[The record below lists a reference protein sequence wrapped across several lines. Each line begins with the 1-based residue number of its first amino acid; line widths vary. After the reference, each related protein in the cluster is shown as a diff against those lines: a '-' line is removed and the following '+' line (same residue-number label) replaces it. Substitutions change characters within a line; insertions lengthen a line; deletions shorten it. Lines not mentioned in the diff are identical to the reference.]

1 MRGSYLASS
10 ALGGVSYKDVM
21 SDVSDDKSKDESDDK
36 SRDESNDKS
45 EDESGEDEIEQ
56 IARSSDKGKGVFKE
70 EDRKESMDDDDPVSI
85 TVPGFTWRRGMA
97 SIANVDTD
105 DG

>member
-1 MRGSYLASS
+1 VRTSYLAS
-10 ALGGVSYKDVM
+10 AFKDSVY
-21 SDVSDDKSKDESDDK
+21 
-36 SRDESNDKS
+36 
-45 EDESGEDEIEQ
+45 EDEDDDEDDDEGDDEIEQ
-56 IARSSDKGKGVFKE
+56 QARTSDKGKGVSKE
-70 EDRKESMDDDDPVSI
+70 EDNMEWVDVDDSVSI